1 MVKLRPGFLPRLFS
15 SNENLIIMNSIKE
28 LVKNP
33 SPVVVDVRSQWEYEA
48 NHIPGAKNIPLEEVP
63 YKVEEFKSF
72 KSPVVLYC
80 RSGNRS
86 GMAVSILKQNGVAD
100 VYNGGGLGDVQ
111 FLLN

>member
-1 MVKLRPGFLPRLFS
+1 MSTL
-15 SNENLIIMNSIKE
+15 KE
-28 LVKNP
+28 LIKNP
-33 SPVVVDVRSQWEYEA
+33 STVVVDVRSAWEYEA

-63 YKVEEFKSF
+63 YKVEELKSL
-72 KSPVVLYC
+72 KSPIVMYC

-100 VYNGGGLGDVQ
+100 VYNGGGLGDLQ

>member
-1 MVKLRPGFLPRLFS
+1 M
-15 SNENLIIMNSIKE
+15 KE

-33 SPVVVDVRSQWEYEA
+33 STVLVDVRSPWEYEME
-48 NHIPGAKNIPLEEVP
+48 HIPGAKNIPLEEIMN
-63 YKVEEFKSF
+63 KVEEFKSF

-80 RSGNRS
+80 RSGARS

-100 VYNGGGLGDVQ
+100 VYNGGGLGEMQ

>member
-1 MVKLRPGFLPRLFS
+1 MSTLKD
-15 SNENLIIMNSIKE
+15 

-33 SPVVVDVRSQWEYEA
+33 STIVVDVRSFWEYEA

-72 KSPVVLYC
+72 KSPIVMYC

-100 VYNGGGLGDVQ
+100 VYNGGGLGDMQ
-111 FLLN
+111 SLLN